1 MTQHKTFREQVID
14 KFIAAFGEP
23 EVAKFTP
30 GKIYRWCLLRGPYAM
45 SMFITID
52 SPEFPDMAHV
62 LISDGALHQAEPLV
76 TASVYTLA
84 DADLLIERI
93 RKQWQSVGGPPAPP
107 PVRP

>member
-23 EVAKFTP
+23 EVGEFTP

-52 SPEFPDMAHV
+52 SPEFPEMAHV
-62 LISDGALHQAEPLV
+62 LISDGAAHQAEPLAAV
-76 TASVYTLA
+76 SVYTLP
-84 DADLLIERI
+84 DADLLIQRI
-93 RKQWQSVGGPPAPP
+93 TKQWKSVGKPPRPP
-107 PVRP
+107 EPSS